1 MTPARIQ
8 YELKKLG
15 ITQKQIAI
23 EERRSEMM
31 VSKTIYR
38 ETTSRPMMEAI
49 ARRIGK
55 KPETVFPDKYRVPE
69 RQQISKA
76 A

>member
-23 EERRSEMM
+23 EEQRSEMM

-49 ARRIGK
+49 SRRIGRS
-55 KPETVFPDKYRVPE
+55 PAEVFPDKYGRAE
-69 RQQISKA
+69 KNRKA